1 MATTGPAKCLLSSGL
16 RSAAGQLLK
25 AGFKAEVTAPCSS
38 CQRRRYAVETG
49 VKKSTKLR
57 QMLLSSDLEFIM
69 EAHSGISACIAEE
82 AGFKGIWASGLSMA
96 TQLGVRDSN
105 EASWTQVLEVLEFMN
120 DACSVPILVDADT
133 GYGNF
138 NNARRLI
145 RKLEDRGI
153 AGAAVED
160 KLFPKTN
167 SLLDGRAQPLA
178 DIKEFALKIQ
188 AMKDT
193 QRDPD
198 FNIVARVEAL
208 IAGWGVDEAL
218 KRADAYLA
226 AGATAILMHSK
237 LSEPTE
243 IKDFLKAWQ
252 NKGPVVLVPTTYYK
266 TPMQVWRDEKVSM
279 VIWANHS
286 IRASV
291 KAMQEL
297 TAQIYKEQSTVGV
310 EKKIATVKE
319 LFRLTKDD
327 ELKVAEDKYLPKTGA

>member
-1 MATTGPAKCLLSSGL
+1 MATTGSFKCVLSAALKSTASQLL
-16 RSAAGQLLK
+16 RSGS
-25 AGFKAEVTAPCSS
+25 KAELTAPCFS
-38 CQRRRYAVETG
+38 CQRRRYAVEVG

-57 QMLLSSDLEFIM
+57 KMLLSPELEFIM

-82 AGFKGIWASGLSMA
+82 AGFQGIWASGLSMA

-120 DACSVPILVDADT
+120 DACTVPILVDADT

-138 NNARRLI
+138 NNARRLV

-188 AMKDT
+188 AMKDA

-237 LSEPTE
+237 LKEPKE
-243 IKDFLKAWQ
+243 IDEFLKAWQ
-252 NKGPVVLVPTTYYK
+252 NKGPIVIVPTTYYK
-266 TPMQVWRDEKVSM
+266 TPMQHWREQKVSM

-286 IRASV
+286 VRASV
-291 KAMQEL
+291 KAMQDL
-297 TAQIYKEQSTVGV
+297 TAQIFKEQSTVGV
-310 EKKIATVKE
+310 ENKIATVKE

-327 ELKVAEDKYLPKTGA
+327 ELKLAEDKYLPQN

>member
-1 MATTGPAKCLLSSGL
+1 
-16 RSAAGQLLK
+16 
-25 AGFKAEVTAPCSS
+25 EVSAPCFS

-49 VKKSTKLR
+49 VKKSTRLR
-57 QMLLSSDLEFIM
+57 KMLLSSELEFIM

-120 DACSVPILVDADT
+120 DACTVPILVDADT

-138 NNARRLI
+138 NNARRLV

-188 AMKDT
+188 AMKDA

-226 AGATAILMHSK
+226 AGATAVLMHSK
-237 LSEPTE
+237 LSVPKE
-243 IKDFLKAWQ
+243 IDEFLKAWN
-252 NKGPVVLVPTTYYK
+252 NKV
-266 TPMQVWRDEKVSM
+266 
-279 VIWANHS
+279 
-286 IRASV
+286 
-291 KAMQEL
+291 
-297 TAQIYKEQSTVGV
+297 
-310 EKKIATVKE
+310 
-319 LFRLTKDD
+319 RLIF
-327 ELKVAEDKYLPKTGA
+327 L

>member
-1 MATTGPAKCLLSSGL
+1 MASSASVL
-16 RSAAGQLLK
+16 RSCVTSSIKSKTPLLFPASLQAAAGPGLAHHQK
-25 AGFKAEVTAPCSS
+25 RC
-38 CQRRRYAVETG
+38 YAVETG

-57 QMLLSSDLEFIM
+57 QMLQSSELEFIM

-82 AGFKGIWASGLSMA
+82 AGFKGIWGSGLSMA

-120 DACSVPILVDADT
+120 DACSLPILVDADT

-138 NNARRLI
+138 NNARRLV

-178 DIKEFALKIQ
+178 DVKEFALKIQ
-188 AMKDT
+188 AMKEA

-198 FNIVARVEAL
+198 FNIIARVEAL

-237 LSEPTE
+237 LSEP
-243 IKDFLKAWQ
+243 KDIRAFLDAWQ

-266 TPMQVWRDEKVSM
+266 TPVDEWRERKVSLI
-279 VIWANHS
+279 IWANHS

-291 KAMQEL
+291 KAMQDL
-297 TAQIYKEQSTVGV
+297 TKHIYENQSTAGV
-310 EKKIATVKE
+310 ENNIATVKE

-327 ELKVAEDKYLPKTGA
+327 ELKKAEDRYLPKV

>member
-1 MATTGPAKCLLSSGL
+1 MALKSTVSSLLRCNLLQPMALGMVATRFPA
-16 RSAAGQLLK
+16 
-25 AGFKAEVTAPCSS
+25 P
-38 CQRRRYAVETG
+38 RRRYGAASANTS
-49 VKKSTKLR
+49 VKKSTRLR
-57 QMLLSSDLEFIM
+57 QMLVSPELEFIM
-69 EAHSGISACIAEE
+69 EAHSGISAAIADE
-82 AGFKGIWASGLSMA
+82 AGFNGIWASGLSIA

-105 EASWTQVLEVLEFMN
+105 EASWTQVLEILDFMN

-138 NNARRLI
+138 NNARRLV
-145 RKLEDRGI
+145 RKLEDRGV

-167 SLLDGRAQPLA
+167 SLLDGRRQPLA
-178 DIKEFALKIQ
+178 DVKEFSLKIQ
-188 AMKDT
+188 AMKEA

-218 KRADAYLA
+218 KRADAYLN

-237 LSEPTE
+237 MKEPTD
-243 IKDFLKAWQ
+243 ILDFLKAWK
-252 NKGPVVLVPTTYYK
+252 NKGPVVLVPTIYYK
-266 TPMQVWRDEKVSM
+266 TPMQVWRDHKVSL

-286 IRASV
+286 MRASV

-310 EKKIATVKE
+310 ETKIATVKE
-319 LFRLTKDD
+319 LFRLSRDD
-327 ELKVAEDKYLPKTGA
+327 ELREAENKYLPQV

>member
-1 MATTGPAKCLLSSGL
+1 
-16 RSAAGQLLK
+16 
-25 AGFKAEVTAPCSS
+25 
-38 CQRRRYAVETG
+38 
-49 VKKSTKLR
+49 KSTKLR
-57 QMLLSSDLEFIM
+57 QMLLSPQLEFMM

-82 AGFKGIWASGLSMA
+82 AGFQAVWASGLSIA

-120 DACSVPILVDADT
+120 DACTVPILVDADT

-138 NNARRLI
+138 NNARRLV

-218 KRADAYLA
+218 KRADAYLE
-226 AGATAILMHSK
+226 AGATAVLMHSK
-237 LSEPTE
+237 LKEPTE
-243 IKDFLKAWQ
+243 ILDFLKAWQ

-266 TPMQVWRDEKVSM
+266 TPMQVWRDQKVSLA
-279 VIWANHS
+279 IWANHS

-291 KAMQEL
+291 KAMQEV
-297 TAQIYKEQSTVGV
+297 TAQIFKEQSTAGV
-310 EKKIATVKE
+310 EPKIATVKE

-327 ELKVAEDKYLPKTGA
+327 ELKAAEDKYLPKV

>member
-1 MATTGPAKCLLSSGL
+1 
-16 RSAAGQLLK
+16 
-25 AGFKAEVTAPCSS
+25 
-38 CQRRRYAVETG
+38 
-49 VKKSTKLR
+49 
-57 QMLLSSDLEFIM
+57 MLLSSELEFIM

-82 AGFKGIWASGLSMA
+82 AGFKGIWGSGLSMA

-120 DACSVPILVDADT
+120 DACSLPILVDADT

-138 NNARRLI
+138 NNARRLV

-178 DIKEFALKIQ
+178 DVKEFALKIQ
-188 AMKDT
+188 AMKEA

-198 FNIVARVEAL
+198 FNIIARVEAL

-218 KRADAYLA
+218 KRADAYLD

-237 LSEPTE
+237 LSEP
-243 IKDFLKAWQ
+243 KDIRAFLDAWQ

-266 TPMQVWRDEKVSM
+266 TPVDEWRQRQVSLI
-279 VIWANHS
+279 IWANHS

-297 TAQIYKEQSTVGV
+297 TKHIYENQSTAGV
-310 EKKIATVKE
+310 EDKIVAVKE

-327 ELKVAEDKYLPKTGA
+327 ELKKAEDRYLPKV